1 VNTEKNGKIQY
12 TIFTVTA
19 FIFIL
24 FFAFPQSAHPKEA
37 EISLEYDN
45 GFVSIQKSNI
55 PRIKF
60 LRELSE
66 VANLQIIIVEDMDLD
81 QTIILNFKNEPV
93 EQILRHVL
101 KGCSY
106 AVIYNTSEKNP
117 GIVLSYKNIK
127 ANDDRS
133 ASGETLDTKESA
145 RQILIQKIEELR
157 CRIKSG
163 ESDREYE
170 RWAKIRGPKFVVH
183 DRDRLKRYQQQ
194 LSNL

>member
-1 VNTEKNGKIQY
+1 VNIGKY
-12 TIFTVTA
+12 ETIWYKILSVTA

-24 FFAFPQSAHPKEA
+24 FFVLPHSAHSKEA
-37 EISLEYDN
+37 RISIEYDN

-60 LRELSE
+60 LKELSE
-66 VANLQIIIVEDMDLD
+66 MANLQIIIIEDMDLD
-81 QTIILNFKNEPV
+81 QVITLNFKNEPV

-117 GIVLSYKNIK
+117 GIVLSYKNIQ

-133 ASGETLDTKESA
+133 ESGKALNTKESA
-145 RQILIQKIEELR
+145 RQILTQKIEKLR
-157 CRIKSG
+157 CRIESG
-163 ESDREYE
+163 KSDREYE
-170 RWAKIRGPKFVVH
+170 RWAKIRDPQFIVH
-183 DRDRLKRYQQQ
+183 DRDRLKQYQKQ
-194 LSNL
+194 LNNL